1 MMMMIMMVMI
11 MINEIKQLPEFA
23 FLKLVVA
30 DRNISK
36 VLFSM
41 YLFSKGQRLK
51 RLKSRGPKDLQLEV
65 GALRASRLLVEIYY
79 WLILMFFFFTWS
91 EKSIHCYCM
100 LTSLHSDF
108 VTKISVVI

>member
-41 YLFSKGQRLK
+41 CPFFKRQRLK
-51 RLKSRGPKDLQLEV
+51 GPKCPKDEVKRLE
-65 GALRASRLLVEIYY
+65 GPSARRRGLEGP
-79 WLILMFFFFTWS
+79 
-91 EKSIHCYCM
+91 
-100 LTSLHSDF
+100 
-108 VTKISVVI
+108 